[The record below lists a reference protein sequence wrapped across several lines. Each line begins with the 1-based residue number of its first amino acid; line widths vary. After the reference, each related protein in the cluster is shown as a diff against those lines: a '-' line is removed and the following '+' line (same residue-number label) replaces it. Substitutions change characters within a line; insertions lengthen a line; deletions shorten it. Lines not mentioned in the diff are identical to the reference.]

1 MALDTDLYDGSGRPV
16 VRMDP
21 TDLAAMGGGGGGGTS
36 DAAVIGPV
44 NETAPTTDTAS
55 SALNGRLQ
63 RIAQRLTSLISLLP
77 ANLGAKPAASS
88 LAVTLATDD
97 VLLTRQGALTETAP
111 ATDTAS
117 SGLNGRLQRV
127 AQRITSLIASLPAS
141 LGAKTAA
148 NSLATTLA
156 TDDLLV
162 TAVGPASAAAAT
174 SDTGTFSLIA
184 LVKRL
189 LVQSNSASARV
200 AEVVTKSD
208 TVNFTNGTCKG
219 IYVGTTGTVIAVING
234 SAITFTAVPAGM
246 ILPVKATRVNASSTA
261 NNMVALFD

>member
-1 MALDTDLYDGSGRPV
+1 MPISGDSIYDPQGRPV
-16 VRMDP
+16 VRLH
-21 TDLAAMGGGGGGGTS
+21 TDDAVGGGGGGSDAVVIGATNEAVATS
-36 DAAVIGPV
+36 D
-44 NETAPTTDTAS
+44 TATS
-55 SALNGRLQ
+55 GLNGLIKRSLQ
-63 RIAQRLTSLISLLP
+63 HLTSLLGRFP
-77 ANLGAKPAASS
+77 TTLGAKAAAAS
-88 LAVTLATDD
+88 LAVTVATDD
-97 VLLTRQGALTETAP
+97 VLLARFGTVTETAP
-111 ATDTAS
+111 ATDIAS
-117 SGLNGRLQRV
+117 SGINGRLQRV
-127 AQRITSLIASLPAS
+127 AQRITSLIGLLPTS

-162 TAVGPASAAAAT
+162 AAVGPASATVAT

-219 IYVGTTGTVIAVING
+219 IYVGTAGTVVAIVNG
-234 SAITFTAVPAGM
+234 ALTTFTAVPAGM
-246 ILPVKATRVNASSTA
+246 ILPIKATRVNSTNTTA